1 MLSSFQTLKLECY
14 FLPLTLPN
22 KHLLSTNFI
31 PGNIPS
37 LGYRTNEQTT
47 IPTLMEGK
55 GRPIINKVSKLSN
68 MLEEKIKQRKN
79 TGSAVI
85 LNRVSR
91 ESFPEMVTP
100 KEVMEWAMQMSDHP
114 DRGQQVQRPE
124 RAHTWCMWEK
134 ARRPAWKESEVRSE
148 G

>member
-1 MLSSFQTLKLECY
+1 
-14 FLPLTLPN
+14 
-22 KHLLSTNFI
+22 
-31 PGNIPS
+31 
-37 LGYRTNEQTT
+37 
-47 IPTLMEGK
+47 
-55 GRPIINKVSKLSN
+55 

-79 TGSAVI
+79 TGSAVGAAI
-85 LNRVSR
+85 LNRLSR

-134 ARRPAWKESEVRSE
+134 ARRPVWEESEVRSE
-148 G
+148 GYTGAIVRRASQATVSPLVCVLCEMGSPVGVLRQGSDMIWQCFKRIPLAAMWRLDSSRAFLPN